1 MKTKKVAAA
10 IAAGIA
16 TAAMV
21 VNPQPAQVKQSNEI
35 TVNHQQKA
43 ARTEEK
49 VTKYVTRHNV
59 NGSGLDLITR
69 GTFGMTPKEYGI
81 RYGHGNRKG
90 KTNRLRLAHN
100 KKVKNRISSS
110 NK

>member
-10 IAAGIA
+10 IATTIA

-35 TVNHQQKA
+35 TVTQQQKA
-43 ARTEEK
+43 TRAETK
-49 VTKYVTRHNV
+49 VTTQIARHNV

-69 GTFGMTPKEYGI
+69 GAFGMTPKEYGI